1 MEDEEFKTGM
11 RVVYRNGWRGIV
23 MADINVF
30 ALEGGGYNYISRRRN
45 TLSAWDIV
53 EVYDAPPL
61 NSILNADA
69 RGKLVWS
76 LEDHEKIQA
85 VKAMNLQI
93 EEIQAQLTSVIE
105 ARDAIEATMKKKL
118 V

>member
-30 ALEGGGYNYISRRRN
+30 ALEGGGYNYISRRHQ

-61 NSILNADA
+61 NCILNQDA

-76 LEDHEKIQA
+76 LEDHEKIKA

-93 EEIQAQLTSVIE
+93 EEIQEQLNSVIE
-105 ARDAIEATMKKKL
+105 ARDAIEATMKKK
-118 V
+118 